1 MIVPTKKNP
10 KQRVARNRRQA
21 GHPGKNSST
30 PPNTKNTRQ
39 KKPAVLR
46 IVSTEVFHVS
56 SRIDFTATAIRWKSL
71 AGTFL

>member
-1 MIVPTKKNP
+1 
-10 KQRVARNRRQA
+10 
-21 GHPGKNSST
+21 
-30 PPNTKNTRQ
+30 
-39 KKPAVLR
+39 VLR